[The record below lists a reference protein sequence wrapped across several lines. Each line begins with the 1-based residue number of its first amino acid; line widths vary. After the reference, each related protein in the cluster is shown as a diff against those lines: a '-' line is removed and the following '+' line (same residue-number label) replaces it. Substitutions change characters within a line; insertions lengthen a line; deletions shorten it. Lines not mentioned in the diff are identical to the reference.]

1 MIRPTDPSASTTS
14 HVRKPSI
21 DIACLLSFATGAG
34 VAAALS
40 FVEIMWVVGVCLAV
54 VAYPACVV
62 ATRISLGPNRV
73 QTWVRTLHVHIL
85 GSVLFGIAG
94 GAGIITISGW
104 YDLNPW
110 AIVGLLAVIVLAG
123 GLGYLAVTFSGVFRM
138 GHTALRA
145 GEVTGDLRAAEAE
158 LRANKLSRL
167 GLEVYDVTYDG
178 GRARLLSGGER
189 ILPGGWVLYRAG
201 QASQPIRVYDSLRE
215 RP

>member
-1 MIRPTDPSASTTS
+1 MP
-14 HVRKPSI
+14 KPPI
-21 DIACLLSFATGAG
+21 DITCLLSFATGVG

-40 FVEIMWVVGVCLAV
+40 FVEIMWIVGVGLAV

-62 ATRISLGPNRV
+62 ATSMSLGPHRV
-73 QTWVRTLHVHIL
+73 QTWVRTLHVHVL

-94 GAGIITISGW
+94 AAGIIAVSGW

-110 AIVGLLAVIVLAG
+110 VIVGLIAVIVLTG
-123 GLGYLAVTFSGVFRM
+123 GLGYLAVTFSGIFRT

-145 GEVTGDLRAAEAE
+145 DSVTGDLRSAKAD
-158 LRANKLSRL
+158 LRTDKLSRL
-167 GLEVYDVTYDG
+167 GLEVYDVTFED

-201 QASQPIRVYDSLRE
+201 EASQPIRVYDSLRE